1 MVKSLSVMG
10 ITDSDFP
17 MSSIIGRANLLLT
30 TSIGG
35 GVHVGIKNPPERVWF
50 YDIAQSTWIISRS
63 TGFIIDPFI
72 SFPETSTGIGI
83 SDESGTSMRPFTG

>member
-35 GVHVGIKNPPERVWF
+35 GVHVGIKKPVHMNWLFCAGELCRMAALPCPA
-50 YDIAQSTWIISRS
+50 YAALAQHVGPVSVSVN
-63 TGFIIDPFI
+63 GQ
-72 SFPETSTGIGI
+72 
-83 SDESGTSMRPFTG
+83 

>member
-30 TSIGG
+30 TSIGS
-35 GVHVGIKNPPERVWF
+35 GVHVGIKHRTGHNKSALNCTLFR
-50 YDIAQSTWIISRS
+50 SISRLAE
-63 TGFIIDPFI
+63 FFQEIIWLD
-72 SFPETSTGIGI
+72 
-83 SDESGTSMRPFTG
+83 R

>member
-35 GVHVGIKNPPERVWF
+35 GVHVGIKYF
-50 YDIAQSTWIISRS
+50 YIKIASNIIIFPSSIFFTFAITKNTSRIVHNHDTYHNKNRLPST
-63 TGFIIDPFI
+63 
-72 SFPETSTGIGI
+72 
-83 SDESGTSMRPFTG
+83 

>member
-17 MSSIIGRANLLLT
+17 MSSITGRANLLLT

-35 GVHVGIKNPPERVWF
+35 GVHAGIKSINALEGHLCF
-50 YDIAQSTWIISRS
+50 
-63 TGFIIDPFI
+63 
-72 SFPETSTGIGI
+72 
-83 SDESGTSMRPFTG
+83 SGNVRGSVFT

>member
-30 TSIGG
+30 PSIGG
-35 GVHVGIKNPPERVWF
+35 GVHVGIKTRRCGRVRF
-50 YDIAQSTWIISRS
+50 FQVLVK
-63 TGFIIDPFI
+63 
-72 SFPETSTGIGI
+72 
-83 SDESGTSMRPFTG
+83 